1 MTLYEELKK
10 FSKKKKIASRVYNH
24 EIKESLKIQLTRN
37 RHMRE
42 SPSLHFFF
50 FFFTCP
56 GVFNIASN
64 DKLRSTV

>member
-1 MTLYEELKK
+1 MTLYKELKK

-42 SPSLHFFF
+42 IPSLHFFF
-50 FFFTCP
+50 FYL
-56 GVFNIASN
+56 
-64 DKLRSTV
+64 LRGF

>member
-42 SPSLHFFF
+42 IPSLHFFF
-50 FFFTCP
+50 LLDPEFLTLLQMINFL
-56 GVFNIASN
+56 AQY
-64 DKLRSTV
+64 RR

>member
-42 SPSLHFFF
+42 IPSFI
-50 FFFTCP
+50 FFFTWP